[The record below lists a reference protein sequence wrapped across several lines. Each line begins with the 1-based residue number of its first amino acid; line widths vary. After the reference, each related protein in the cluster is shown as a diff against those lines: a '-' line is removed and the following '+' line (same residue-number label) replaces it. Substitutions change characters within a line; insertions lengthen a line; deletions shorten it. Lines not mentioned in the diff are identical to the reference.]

1 MKKTVLKFGL
11 ISGVLASV
19 LMASTVPFEDKLGH
33 GYLIG
38 YAAIVASFLLVYF
51 GIRSYRNNI
60 GGGKISFG
68 RAFAVGICIS
78 LITCLFYVAT
88 WEVIFHFYMPDF
100 MVKYSAAIIQKM
112 QAAGASEA
120 AIQAKTIDLQKS
132 TESYNNPLVRIPMT
146 FMEPFPVGLLI
157 TLISA
162 AVLRRKARPQ
172 PEPSA
177 LPASS

>member
-1 MKKTVLKFGL
+1 MKNTVLKFGIL
-11 ISGVLASV
+11 SGVLASI
-19 LMASTVPFEDKLGH
+19 LMASTLPFEDKLGH
-33 GYLIG
+33 SYLVG
-38 YAAIVASFLLVYF
+38 YATIVASFLLVYF
-51 GIRSYRNNI
+51 GIRSYRNNV
-60 GGGKISFG
+60 GGGKITFG

-100 MVKYSAAIIQKM
+100 MVKYSAAVIQKM
-112 QAAGASEA
+112 RAAGASEA
-120 AIQAKTIDLQKS
+120 AIQAKTVALQAS
-132 TESYNNPLVRIPMT
+132 TESYKNPLVRIPMT

-162 AVLRRKARPQ
+162 AVLRRKNPPQ
-172 PEPSA
+172 PAPSA